1 MSTDFPID
9 EKLVVA
15 VASSALFDLK
25 ESDEIFEK
33 QGVEEYRKYQTEKIN
48 EPFGKGVAFPFIR
61 RLLKY
66 NEIFSEKKP
75 VEVIFLSRND
85 ADTGQRLYRSA
96 EHYGL
101 PITRGAFLSGKPPYP
116 YIKAFNAS
124 LFLSANE
131 EDVRTAV
138 DQGFPGGLVL
148 NGDNIKDDD
157 EDSHQLR
164 IAFDFDGVIA
174 DDSSEIYLETE
185 KSLSKY
191 HKNESEHKHEPLKPG
206 PLKDLLDKINRIQKL
221 EWEKKKSDDTYV
233 PGLSIAIVTAR
244 NAPAD
249 ERFVTTMKYFG
260 VSVDETFFL
269 GGIKKKRI
277 LEVLK
282 PHIFFDDQIKHL
294 KSISPTI
301 PSVHIP
307 FGVKNRINENS
318 AGDEVKN
325 EGISE
330 DN

>member
-1 MSTDFPID
+1 MPFPIE

-25 ESDEIFEK
+25 ESDNIFK
-33 QGVEEYRKYQTEKIN
+33 TKGVEEYRKHQTGKIN
-48 EPFGKGVAFPFIR
+48 KPFKKGVAFPFIR

-101 PITRGAFLSGKPPYP
+101 PITRGAFLSGKAPYP

-124 LFLSANE
+124 LFLSAYQ
-131 EDVRTAV
+131 EDVRAAV

-174 DDSSEIYLETE
+174 DDESEKFFEKE

-191 HKNESEHKHEPLKPG
+191 HKNELEHKNEPLKPG
-206 PLKDLLDKINRIQKL
+206 PLKDLLDKINSIQKL
-221 EWEKKKSDDTYV
+221 EWEKKKSDDWYI

-249 ERFVTTMKYFG
+249 ERFVTTMKDFG

-269 GGIKKKRI
+269 GGIEKKRI
-277 LEVLK
+277 LDVLK
-282 PHIFFDDQIKHL
+282 PHIFFDDQVAHL
-294 KSISPTI
+294 KSTSSTI

-307 FGVKNRINENS
+307 FGVKNWNNKIVE
-318 AGDEVKN
+318 GDKEKN
-325 EGISE
+325 KEISE
-330 DN
+330 DK